1 MFGTPVY
8 DFHRTQQQMRGF
20 ESLLEAVMSEK
31 MRQSALMSSG
41 LYKFACETIVATSMF
56 LQLCGYA
63 CKAHTLKK
71 WYYSVCLRIR
81 RRRVKELKSVLGMNK
96 NELDDIQGYFVDEN
110 ASASRLEELISQ
122 SEEISFDVF
131 SKSLS
136 EDTSSSPMFSTPQKA
151 RSILGLSRSS
161 SFLTE
166 PGEVEEAVPGS
177 SASSSSSAAGSVSST
192 AAAGGPEPGNFW
204 FSSYSCLDR
213 FTRFLLELNYTTPST
228 PGVKAPNLFKESE
241 DSMTVQSVPAMSE
254 ALAAVIASVP
264 HPHAPPPKR
273 VRNS

>member
-31 MRQSALMSSG
+31 MRQSPLMSSG

-56 LQLCGYA
+56 IQLCGYA

-71 WYYSVCLRIR
+71 WYYSICLRIR

-110 ASASRLEELISQ
+110 ASASRLKEMISQ
-122 SEEISFDVF
+122 SEEVSFDVF
-131 SKSLS
+131 SQSLS

-151 RSILGLSRSS
+151 RSIVGLSRSS

-177 SASSSSSAAGSVSST
+177 SASSSSSAA
-192 AAAGGPEPGNFW
+192 ADGPEPGNFW
-204 FSSYSCLDR
+204 FSTFGLDR

-241 DSMTVQSVPAMSE
+241 DSMTVQSVPAISE
-254 ALAAVIASVP
+254 AHAAVIAGVP
-264 HPHAPPPKR
+264 HPNAPPPKR